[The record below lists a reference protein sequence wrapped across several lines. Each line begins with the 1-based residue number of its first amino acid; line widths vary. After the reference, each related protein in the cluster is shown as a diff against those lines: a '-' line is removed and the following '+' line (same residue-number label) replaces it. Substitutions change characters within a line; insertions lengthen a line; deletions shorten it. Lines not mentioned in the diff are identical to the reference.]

1 MNRKISKVLAAGA
14 TAIALMTMS
23 TTPASALVADGPA
36 VLVFSNE
43 NCTDPDQEDADISA
57 SLGVIAKSVTL
68 FDGGDASEAAW
79 TDALDGIDVLT
90 LPEGCN
96 FGQAT
101 MFSAEA
107 QAYIKNWIESGKTV
121 VGTGSYDHAEFI
133 NYMTGL
139 DYSSEFGN
147 NDSLGDETANP
158 WTLQIDSDTLP
169 ETVPNGNY
177 TGGLYDY
184 STWSAEKKAF
194 VTPVYYSEGEDNL
207 GVAYFTFGEGYYIY
221 NAYDWYPDS
230 DEITNGVRAT
240 WDETLQFAAT
250 GQIAPPT
257 TEEPIVEPTV
267 VEEELADTGVEAVA
281 PFAAGAALLTAGL
294 VVMFARRRQT
304 N

>member
-36 VLVFSNE
+36 VLVFSNDL
-43 NCTDPDQEDADISA
+43 CTDVDEEDADITTALS
-57 SLGVIAKSVTL
+57 VIAKSVTA
-68 FDGGDASEAAW
+68 FDGGDGSEAAW

-90 LPEGCN
+90 FPEGCN
-96 FGQAT
+96 FSQASL
-101 MFSAEA
+101 FSDDAK
-107 QAYIKNWIESGKTV
+107 AYIKTWIEAGKTV
-121 VGTGSYDHAEFI
+121 VGTGSYTHADFVS
-133 NYMTGL
+133 YMSGL
-139 DYSSEFGN
+139 DYSAEFGN
-147 NDSLGDETANP
+147 TDWLDDPTTNP
-158 WTLQIDSDTLP
+158 WAKQTDNADLP
-169 ETVPNGNY
+169 DTVPNADW
-177 TGGLYDY
+177 TGGLLDY

-207 GVAYFTFGEGYYIY
+207 AVAYFTFGSGYYIY

-230 DEITNGVRAT
+230 EDVDSGARAA
-240 WDETLQFAAT
+240 WDQTLQFAAT

-257 TEEPIVEPTV
+257 TEEPVVEPTV
-267 VEEELADTGVEAVA
+267 QEELADTGVEAVA
-281 PFAAGAALLTAGL
+281 PFATGAALLIAGL

>member
-1 MNRKISKVLAAGA
+1 MNRKLSKVLAAGA

-23 TTPASALVADGPA
+23 TTPASALVTDGPA
-36 VLVFSNE
+36 VLVFSNA
-43 NCTDPDQEDADISA
+43 NCTDPTEEDADIAA
-57 SLGVIAKSVTL
+57 SLGTIAKSVTL
-68 FDGGDASEAAW
+68 FDGGDASAAGW

-96 FGQAT
+96 FGETA

-107 QAYIKNWIESGKTV
+107 EAYIKTWIESGKTV

-139 DYSSEFGN
+139 DFSTEFDN
-147 NDSLGDETANP
+147 NTELSDEDTYP
-158 WTLQIDSDTLP
+158 WAKQTDNADLP
-169 ETVPNGNY
+169 ATVPTGNY
-177 TGGLYDY
+177 TGGLQDY

-207 GVAYFTFGEGYYIY
+207 AVAYFTFGSGYYIY

-230 DEITNGVRAT
+230 GEITNGVRAA
-240 WDETLQFAAT
+240 WDQTLQFAAT

-257 TEEPIVEPTV
+257 TEEPAVEPTV
-267 VEEELADTGVEAVA
+267 QEELADTGVDAVA
-281 PFAAGAALLTAGL
+281 PFAAGAALLIAGL